1 MGFPIIARPYGS
13 FGGMEKIEIAEVLT
27 QMIQR
32 ACLYE
37 NSKGQMNTP
46 TTTASTTVYRSKMK
60 MSTPAI
66 ADDKVDSLGEAFM
79 EPVPV
84 VSSGASYPNLVRINL

>member
-1 MGFPIIARPYGS
+1 
-13 FGGMEKIEIAEVLT
+13 MEKIEIAEVLT

-46 TTTASTTVYRSKMK
+46 TTTASTTASTTVYRSKMK

>member
-1 MGFPIIARPYGS
+1 
-13 FGGMEKIEIAEVLT
+13 MEKIEIAEVLT

-37 NSKGQMNTP
+37 NSKGQMNMP
-46 TTTASTTVYRSKMK
+46 TTTASTTASTTVYRSKMK

>member
-1 MGFPIIARPYGS
+1 
-13 FGGMEKIEIAEVLT
+13 MEKIEIAEVLT

-46 TTTASTTVYRSKMK
+46 TTTASTTASTTVYRSKMK

-66 ADDKVDSLGEAFM
+66 ADDKVDSLGEVFM

-84 VSSGASYPNLVRINL
+84 VSSGASYPNIVRINL

>member
-1 MGFPIIARPYGS
+1 
-13 FGGMEKIEIAEVLT
+13 MEKIEIAEVLT

-37 NSKGQMNTP
+37 NSKGTP
-46 TTTASTTVYRSKMK
+46 TTTASTTASTTVYRSKMK

-66 ADDKVDSLGEAFM
+66 ADDKVDSLGEVFM

>member
-1 MGFPIIARPYGS
+1 
-13 FGGMEKIEIAEVLT
+13 MEKIEIAEVLT

-46 TTTASTTVYRSKMK
+46 TTTASTTASTTVYRSKMK

-66 ADDKVDSLGEAFM
+66 ADDKVDSLGEAFT